1 MFSYIN
7 FIKFIFFFKKKF
19 KFNRYKKNIILIEV
33 FDFKPSIIAF
43 LYFTYTSCNFFKAKT
58 VLYYPKFFIFSQKLK
73 FIFKRANPFFIV
85 NVLKFILKSDLL
97 IPNNNEENI
106 DYQKILKKIKTKK
119 DLLEIKI
126 KGIWVGD
133 LFYDE
138 YLRSNDILNINVK
151 SVHFK
156 KEIVKYIKLFYYW
169 HNKLSNKN
177 VKALIISH
185 NVYLIGVPS
194 RIAIN
199 FRISVYSVRLTDI
212 AYLTNKN
219 PHAFGGFHNYRKHF
233 KKLITS
239 KKKIAIKL
247 AKKQIDLRFK
257 GKKDILYN
265 LNQEN
270 DVRVFDKT
278 KITSNKSQKFK
289 SFKVLIAAHCF
300 TDAPHAYGKTIFTD
314 FYDWIDFL
322 GKQTIDNNYEWY
334 IKLHPADY
342 DRNLEKIELFLKKY
356 KNFQLIKK
364 ETTHN
369 ELIQKGINVVLTT
382 YGSIAHEY
390 PLFDI
395 PVVNAGINPHISYKF
410 SETPRSFNS
419 YKNYIKNLKNIKVNK
434 KVKKDIYEFYYMNF
448 LSNKTPFKKIINK
461 FQDENSYLIY
471 KEFFLKRLNLE
482 SKKINREYLDFIK
495 SKKFKML
502 DF

>member
-1 MFSYIN
+1 MFSYFS
-7 FIKFIFFFKKKF
+7 FIKFIFFFKKKY
-19 KFNRYKKNIILIEV
+19 KFNNNKNTILVEV

-43 LYFTYTSCNFFKAKT
+43 LYFTYTSCNFFKARA
-58 VLYYPKFFIFSQKLK
+58 VLYYPKFFKFSQKIK
-73 FIFKRANPFFIV
+73 FIFKRVNPFFIV

-97 IPNNNEENI
+97 IPDSNEENI

-119 DLLEIKI
+119 NLLDIKI

-138 YLRSNDILNINVK
+138 YLRSNDILNIDVK
-151 SVHFK
+151 SAHFQN
-156 KEIVKYIKLFYYW
+156 EIVEYIKLFYYW
-169 HNKLSNKN
+169 HDKLSKNN

-199 FRISVYSVRLTDI
+199 FKIPVYSLRLTDI

-219 PHAFGGFHNYRKHF
+219 LFAFSGFQKYRKQF
-233 KKLITS
+233 RKLIPS

-270 DVRVFDKT
+270 DVKVFDKT
-278 KITSNKSQKFK
+278 KIELNKSQNFK
-289 SFKVLIAAHCF
+289 SFKVLIAANCF

-314 FYDWIDFL
+314 FYDWIEFL
-322 GKQTIDNNYEWY
+322 GKETINSNYEWY

-342 DRNLEKIELFLKKY
+342 DRNLEKIKFFLKKY
-356 KNFQLIKK
+356 PKFNLIKK
-364 ETTHN
+364 KTTHN
-369 ELIQKGINVVLTT
+369 QLIQQGISIVLTT

-390 PLFDI
+390 PLFNI

-410 SETPRSFNS
+410 SETPRSLSS
-419 YKNYIKNLKNIKVNK
+419 YRNCIKNLKN
-434 KVKKDIYEFYYMNF
+434 
-448 LSNKTPFKKIINK
+448 
-461 FQDENSYLIY
+461 
-471 KEFFLKRLNLE
+471 
-482 SKKINREYLDFIK
+482 
-495 SKKFKML
+495 
-502 DF
+502 